1 MDEHT
6 DKFPEK
12 TESDVAA
19 VLGRAALGLF
29 PIAGPLVSSLI
40 ETEYERKTEAFHRG
54 VGKRISKLEIN
65 STSSLAARA
74 TSNDQDAKDKI
85 LATYLLIHKLV
96 QEAMDVEKRD
106 FLAVAMASTLAWD
119 VNGEELE
126 RRYFLRCLAEFE
138 VIHIQLL
145 KSAIKGPPAIREL
158 HGAEGL
164 PGEVAKTAWKEL
176 NDCGMVNLDSPNTMM
191 VLSGTNSNRLTDR
204 GARFLRFV
212 GENEEGMPE

>member
-6 DKFPEK
+6 DNFPEK
-12 TESDVAA
+12 TAGDVAE
-19 VLGRAALGLF
+19 VLGRAVLGLF
-29 PIAGPLVSSLI
+29 PIAGPLISPLI
-40 ETEYERKTEAFHRG
+40 ETEYERKIEEFHRSI
-54 VGKRISKLEIN
+54 GKRVSKLEIN

-74 TSNDQDAKDKI
+74 VDNDQDAKDKI

-106 FLAVAMASTLAWD
+106 FLASAMASTLAWD
-119 VNGEELE
+119 ANGEELE
-126 RRYFLRCLAEFE
+126 RRYFLRCLADFE

-145 KSAIKGPPAIREL
+145 KSAIKGQPAINEIYA
-158 HGAEGL
+158 AEGL
-164 PGEVAKTAWKEL
+164 HGEIAKTAWREL

-191 VLSGTNSNRLTDR
+191 SPSGASANRLTDR

-212 GENEEGMPE
+212 GA